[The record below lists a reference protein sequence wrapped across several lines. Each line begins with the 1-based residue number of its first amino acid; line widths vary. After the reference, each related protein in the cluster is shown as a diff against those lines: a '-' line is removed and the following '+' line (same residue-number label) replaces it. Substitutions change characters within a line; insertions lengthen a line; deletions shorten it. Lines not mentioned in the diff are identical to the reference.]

1 MSIKTFPG
9 KEGSS
14 FLIFLILSALMHAG
28 IWGALRLVP
37 TGGAALPE
45 LKRPPILVDVVD
57 LPPSR
62 PSDLSPIKKPS
73 THAAQKDESV
83 KKETW
88 PEVAPPVF
96 SPARTVHAVPVQPE
110 KQAIKEQTAAGS
122 AGAVKESANG
132 QPGLPG
138 LTTPAGP
145 VEEPVRA
152 EAPRK
157 ESTVPKEGA
166 ASQPRTAEPLKR
178 PALFPTDDRISELA
192 KKYEADAPKGEVG
205 KTLSLNTS
213 ELKYQKYLMDMK
225 TRIEFYWEYPSL
237 AARNGWQGNLRI
249 NFRINSDGS
258 VSDVTLER
266 SSGYPMLDDAAMT
279 AVRLAAPFPPFPGNF
294 TVEDLNIKGLFTYH
308 LISPVGRAPGQ

>member
-28 IWGALRLVP
+28 IWGAVRLLP
-37 TGGAALPE
+37 KGASPPGSV
-45 LKRPPILVDVVD
+45 KRPPILVDVVD
-57 LPPSR
+57 LPPSK
-62 PSDLSPIKKPS
+62 PSELSPVKKPS
-73 THAAQKDESV
+73 THRAQRDESV
-83 KKETW
+83 KKESW
-88 PEVAPPVF
+88 PEPRPRASVPERPVQAARPAQSPPVQVEK
-96 SPARTVHAVPVQPE
+96 PARSGQ
-110 KQAIKEQTAAGS
+110 KAATGGEEI
-122 AGAVKESANG
+122 AKESITG
-132 QPGLPG
+132 PPGLP
-138 LTTPAGP
+138 GP
-145 VEEPVRA
+145 VEEPVKTV
-152 EAPRK
+152 ESRK
-157 ESTVPKEGA
+157 ESAPTKEGPA
-166 ASQPRTAEPLKR
+166 GGPVTAEPPER
-178 PALFPTDDRISELA
+178 PSLFPTDERISELA
-192 KKYEADAPKGEVG
+192 KRYEAEAPKGEVG

-308 LISPVGRAPGQ
+308 LITLPVERQ

>member
-9 KEGSS
+9 REGSS

-37 TGGAALPE
+37 TGGPVPSE
-45 LKRPPILVDVVD
+45 IKRPPILVDVVD
-57 LPPSR
+57 LPPAK
-62 PSDLSPIKKPS
+62 PSGLSPVKKPS
-73 THAAQKDESV
+73 THGAQRDESV
-83 KKETW
+83 KKESW
-88 PEVAPPVF
+88 PEPAPRAL
-96 SPARTVHAVPVQPE
+96 SPARSVQPPLVQPE
-110 KQAIKEQTAAGS
+110 KPATKEQKATGS
-122 AGAVKESANG
+122 AGAMKESAVG
-132 QPGLPG
+132 QPGTAD
-138 LTTPAGP
+138 LTAPAGP
-145 VEEPVRA
+145 VEEPIRA

-157 ESTVPKEGA
+157 ESESPKGGVPARPKA
-166 ASQPRTAEPLKR
+166 AEPLER
-178 PALFPTDDRISELA
+178 PSLFPTDERISELA
-192 KKYEADAPKGEVG
+192 KKYEANAPKGEVG

-249 NFRINSDGS
+249 NFRINRDGS
-258 VSDVTLER
+258 VSDVSLER

-308 LISPVGRAPGQ
+308 LITLPMERQ